1 MCQQAKSITVHKP
14 ESKSQPLC
22 CGYLN
27 YKEKRMFKTPFLLG
41 AALSITLVT
50 SPLAFAKSKLEKVTE
65 VEGISEYTLD
75 NGLRVLLFPDQTKET
90 VTVNVTYHVGSK
102 HENYGETGMA
112 HLLEHLVF
120 KGSPKHKDI
129 PAELSSHGARPNGT
143 TWTDRTNYFETF
155 AANDKNIN
163 WALSMESD
171 RMVNSFIA
179 KKDLDSEM
187 TVVRNE
193 FERGENSPFR
203 ITLQKMAASAYMW
216 HNYGKSTIGARSDLE
231 NVPIDR
237 LKAFYKMYYQP
248 DNATLIVAGKFDQA
262 DMIALVD
269 KYFSPIPKPER
280 VIRPLYTAE
289 PAQDGEKSV
298 TIRRVGDVQMA
309 GAAYHI
315 PAGSHEDYAAIDVL
329 SQILGD
335 TPSGRLH
342 KSLVEGKLASRVYGF
357 NFQWQEPGLAI
368 YFAEVD
374 KKAELDK
381 ASDAMVS
388 VLENLSDQPI
398 TDEEVERAKRT
409 LLKNIELS
417 FNSSERIALNLSE
430 WLGMGDWRL
439 YFLHRDRIEQVS
451 TADVQRVADKYL
463 QRNNRTAGHF
473 IPTDKPARVEIPAVE
488 SVADMVKDYKGREKI
503 AEGEVFEPSFDNIDS
518 RTVTTQL
525 SNGTELS
532 LLSKKTRGES
542 VVVSLMMNMG
552 TQNSLHDKATIAS
565 ATSAMLMRGTSE
577 LTRQQIQDEFDKLKA
592 QVGIAGGADWLV
604 ANVTTTKENLSPAL
618 TLLHKVLTDPAFDE
632 TEFEQYKSTLKVDI
646 EQNLQDPQQLAFNE
660 YGRKQN
666 PYEKGHPNYQPTFEE
681 RLASLEELKL
691 SDLKTFHQSFFGGNH
706 MKIGVVGDF
715 DQAQIKANLEKL
727 YASWNAK
734 SDYKRVADPYK
745 EVAASPTTFDTPDK
759 ENATFVA
766 AIMLPVGENSED
778 APALELGNYIFGGGF
793 LNSRLATRLRQKDG
807 LSYGAGSFITMNS
820 QDDKATLGAYA
831 ICAPQNLT
839 KVEIGFKEEL
849 ARMLMD
855 GFTKEEIESAK
866 SGLLQGKKVSRAQD
880 RELVRS
886 LRQNLQLDRSMQWD
900 KAYEQKLAALTADD
914 VKRVMNKYL
923 KVENFSI
930 IKAGD
935 MSKVTAD

>member
-1 MCQQAKSITVHKP
+1 
-14 ESKSQPLC
+14 
-22 CGYLN
+22 
-27 YKEKRMFKTPFLLG
+27 MFKRSFFIVAVLSVTLG
-41 AALSITLVT
+41 T
-50 SPLAFAKSKLEKVTE
+50 SPLTCAKEKFDRVTE
-65 VEGISEYTLD
+65 VEGISEYSLD

-155 AANDKNIN
+155 SATEENIN

-203 ITLQKMAASAYMW
+203 ITLQKMSAAAYMW
-216 HNYGKSTIGARSDLE
+216 HNYGKSTIGAKADLE

-237 LKAFYKMYYQP
+237 LQAFYKMYYQP
-248 DNATLIVAGKFDQA
+248 DNATLIVAGKFVEA
-262 DMIALVD
+262 EMLELVN
-269 KYFSPIPKPER
+269 KYFAAIPKPDR

-298 TIRRVGDVQMA
+298 TIRRVGDVKMT

-315 PAGSHEDYAAIDVL
+315 PAGSHEDYAAIDIL
-329 SQILGD
+329 SQVLGD

-342 KSLVEGKLASRVYGF
+342 KALVEEKLASRVFGF

-374 KKAELDK
+374 KKSDLSK
-381 ASDAMVS
+381 ASDVMVA
-388 VLENLSDQPI
+388 VLEDLNSQPI

-409 LLKNIELS
+409 ILKNIELS

-439 YFLHRDRIEQVS
+439 YFLHRDRIEQVN
-451 TADVQRVADKYL
+451 TADVQRVANSYL
-463 QRNNRTAGHF
+463 QRNNRTAGYF
-473 IPTDKPARVEIPAVE
+473 IPTDTPQRVEIPAIA
-488 SVADMVKDYKGREKI
+488 SVNDMVKGYKGRAKI
-503 AEGEVFEPSFDNIDS
+503 AAGEVFEPTFDNIDS
-518 RTVTTQL
+518 RTIETQL

-542 VVVSLMMNMG
+542 VVVSIKMSVG
-552 TQNSLHDKATIAS
+552 TEKSLQNLGIVGN
-565 ATSAMLMRGTSE
+565 ATSVMLMRGTSE
-577 LTRQQIQDEFDKLKA
+577 LSRQEIQDEFDKLKA
-592 QVGIAGGADWLV
+592 QVLVTGGADWLV
-604 ANVTTTKENLSPAL
+604 ANITTTKENLPSAL
-618 TLLHKVLTDPAFDE
+618 RLMHKVLSDPGFDK

-646 EQNLQDPQQLAFNE
+646 EKNLQDPQRLAFNE

-666 PYEKGHPNYQPTFEE
+666 PYEKGHPHYRRTFQE
-681 RLASLEELKL
+681 SLDALNDLKL
-691 SDLKTFHQSFFGGNH
+691 TDLSAFHKSFYGGNY
-706 MKIGVVGDF
+706 MNIGVVGDF
-715 DQAQIKANLEKL
+715 DQKQIKTELETL
-727 YASWNAK
+727 FGNWNAK
-734 SDYKRVADPYK
+734 SAYERVQDPYK
-745 EVAASPTTFDTPDK
+745 KVTAGPSDFDTPDK

-766 AIMLPVGENSED
+766 AIMLPVGENNDD

-820 QDDKATLGAYA
+820 RDSKATMGAYA
-831 ICAPQNLT
+831 ICAPQNLA

-849 ARMLMD
+849 SRMLKD
-855 GFTKEEIESAK
+855 GFSDEEIASAK

-880 RELVRS
+880 RELVGT
-886 LRQNLQLDRSMQWD
+886 LRRNLVVDRTMQWN
-900 KAYEQKLAALTADD
+900 KSYEAKLAALTADD
-914 VKRVMNKYL
+914 VKRVLNKYL
-923 KVENFSI
+923 NLENFSI

-935 MSKVTAD
+935 MSKVED

>member
-1 MCQQAKSITVHKP
+1 
-14 ESKSQPLC
+14 
-22 CGYLN
+22 
-27 YKEKRMFKTPFLLG
+27 MFNRPFFIG
-41 AALSITLVT
+41 AIMTITLIV
-50 SPLAFAKSKLEKVTE
+50 SPLAFANDKFKKVTE
-65 VEGISEYTLD
+65 VEGISEYNLD

-155 AANDKNIN
+155 LANEKNIN

-248 DNATLIVAGKFDQA
+248 DNATLIVAGKFEEV

-298 TIRRVGDVQMA
+298 TIRRVGDVQMT

-342 KSLVEGKLASRVYGF
+342 KALVEGKLASRVYGF

-374 KKAELDK
+374 KKADLSS

-388 VLENLSDQPI
+388 VLETLNAQPI
-398 TDEEVERAKRT
+398 TDEEVERSKRN
-409 LLKNIELS
+409 LLKEIELS

-439 YFLHRDRIEQVS
+439 YFLHRDRIEQV
-451 TADVQRVADKYL
+451 TTGDVQRVANTYL
-463 QRNNRTAGHF
+463 HRNNRTAGHF
-473 IPTDKPARVEIPAVE
+473 IPTEKPARIEIPAVA
-488 SVADMVKDYKGREKI
+488 SVNDMLKNYQGRAKI
-503 AEGEVFEPSFDNIDS
+503 AAGEVFEPSFNNIDS
-518 RTVTTQL
+518 RTFITKL
-525 SNGTELS
+525 SNGSELS

-542 VVVSLMMNMG
+542 VVASILMSMG
-552 TQNSLHDKATIAS
+552 TEKSLQNIGMIGD
-565 ATSAMLMRGTSE
+565 ATSAMLIRGTSE
-577 LTRQQIQDEFDKLKA
+577 LSRQEIQDEFDKLKA
-592 QVGIAGGADWLV
+592 QVSVSGGADWLV
-604 ANVTTTKENLSPAL
+604 ANITTTKDNLPLAL
-618 TLLHKVLTDPAFDE
+618 MLMHKVLSDPGFDK

-646 EQNLQDPQQLAFNE
+646 EKNLQDPQQLAFNE

-666 PYEKGHPNYQPTFEE
+666 PYKKGHPNYQPTFNE
-681 RLASLEELKL
+681 SLENLNNLKL
-691 SDLKTFHQSFFGGNH
+691 SDLKAFHKSFFGGNH
-706 MKIGVVGDF
+706 MKISVIGDF
-715 DQAQIKANLEKL
+715 DNNQIKGDLEKL
-727 YASWNAK
+727 YGSWK
-734 SDYKRVADPYK
+734 SKSAYVRVQDPFIK
-745 EVAASPTTFDTPDK
+745 LAATPTDFDTPDK

-766 AIMLPVGENSED
+766 SIMLPVGQNSDD

-793 LNSRLATRLRQKDG
+793 LNSRLAKRLRQKDG
-807 LSYGAGSFITMNS
+807 LSYGAGSFITINPE
-820 QDDKATLGAYA
+820 DNKATLGAYA
-831 ICAPQNLT
+831 ICAPQNLA
-839 KVEIGFKEEL
+839 KVEVGFKEEL
-849 ARMLMD
+849 SRMLKD
-855 GFTKEEIESAK
+855 GFTDEEIKSAK

-880 RELVRS
+880 IELVRT
-886 LRQNLQLDRSMQWD
+886 LRRNLILDRTMQWN
-900 KAYEQKLAALTADD
+900 KSYEQRLSNLTADD

-923 KVENFSI
+923 KLENFSI

-935 MSKVTAD
+935 MSNVEG

>member
-1 MCQQAKSITVHKP
+1 
-14 ESKSQPLC
+14 
-22 CGYLN
+22 
-27 YKEKRMFKTPFLLG
+27 MFQRSFFIG
-41 AALSITLVT
+41 AVLSITLIAT
-50 SPLAFAKSKLEKVTE
+50 PLAFAKAKLEKVTE
-65 VEGISEYTLD
+65 VEGISEYNLD

-155 AANDKNIN
+155 AANEKNIN

-179 KKDLDSEM
+179 KEDLDSEM

-216 HNYGKSTIGARSDLE
+216 HNYGKSTIGAKADLE

-248 DNATLIVAGKFDQA
+248 DNATLIVAGKFVEEE
-262 DMIALVD
+262 MLALVH
-269 KYFSPIPKPER
+269 KYFAPIPKPDR
-280 VIRPLYTAE
+280 VLRPLYTAE

-298 TIRRVGDVQMA
+298 TIRRVGDVQMT

-342 KSLVEGKLASRVYGF
+342 KALVEEKLASRVYGF

-374 KKAELDK
+374 KKAELSK
-381 ASDAMVS
+381 ASDALVA
-388 VLENLSDQPI
+388 VLEDLNSQPI
-398 TDEEVERAKRT
+398 TDVEVQRAKRT

-439 YFLHRDRIEQVS
+439 YFLHRDRIEQVK
-451 TADVQRVADKYL
+451 TADVQRVANNYL

-473 IPTDKPARVEIPAVE
+473 IPTDTPDRVEIPAVA
-488 SVADMVKDYKGREKI
+488 SVNDMVKDYTGRAKI
-503 AEGEVFEPSFDNIDS
+503 AAGEVFEPTFENIDS
-518 RTVTTQL
+518 RTVNTEL
-525 SNGTELS
+525 SNGTQLS

-542 VVVSLMMNMG
+542 VVASIKMSLG
-552 TQNSLHDKATIAS
+552 TEKSLQGIGLVGT

-577 LTRQQIQDEFDKLKA
+577 LSRQEIKDEFDKLKA
-592 QVGIAGGADWLV
+592 QVRVAGGTDWLV
-604 ANVTTTKENLSPAL
+604 ANITTTKENLSAAL
-618 TLLHKVLTDPAFDE
+618 TLMHKVLSDPGFDK

-646 EQNLQDPQQLAFNE
+646 EKNLQDPQRLAFNE

-666 PYEKGHPNYQPTFEE
+666 PYKKGHPHYQRTFQE
-681 RLASLEELKL
+681 SLEGLNALKL
-691 SDLKTFHQSFFGGNH
+691 TDLAAFHQSFYGGNH

-715 DQAQIKANLEKL
+715 EQNQIKTVLETL
-727 YASWNAK
+727 FGDWHAK
-734 SDYKRVADPYK
+734 SSYERVPDTYQK
-745 EVAASPTTFDTPDK
+745 VTASPTDFDTPDK

-766 AIMLPVGENSED
+766 AIMLPVGEDSDD

-807 LSYGAGSFITMNS
+807 LSYGAGSFINMNPRD
-820 QDDKATLGAYA
+820 QKATMGAYA
-831 ICAPQNLT
+831 ICAPQNLS
-839 KVEIGFKEEL
+839 KVENGFKEEL
-849 ARMLMD
+849 IRLLKD
-855 GFTKEEIESAK
+855 GFTDEEIQSAK

-880 RELVRS
+880 RELVGT
-886 LRQNLQLDRSMQWD
+886 LRRNLAVDRTMQWY
-900 KAYEQKLAALTADD
+900 KAYGAKLEALTAED
-914 VKRVMNKYL
+914 VNRVMNKYL
-923 KVENFSI
+923 KLENFSI

-935 MSKVTAD
+935 MSKVEG

>member
-1 MCQQAKSITVHKP
+1 MFNRLFFIGAVMCITFIV
-14 ESKSQPLC
+14 
-22 CGYLN
+22 
-27 YKEKRMFKTPFLLG
+27 
-41 AALSITLVT
+41 
-50 SPLAFAKSKLEKVTE
+50 SPLAFANDKYEKVTE
-65 VEGISEYTLD
+65 VEGISEYNLD

-155 AANDKNIN
+155 SANEKNIN

-237 LKAFYKMYYQP
+237 LQAFYKMYYQP
-248 DNATLIVAGKFDQA
+248 DNATLIVAGKFEEI

-298 TIRRVGDVQMA
+298 TIRRVGDVQMT

-342 KSLVEGKLASRVYGF
+342 KVLVEGKLASRVYGF

-374 KKAELDK
+374 KKADLSS

-388 VLENLSDQPI
+388 VLEELSAEPI
-398 TDEEVERAKRT
+398 TDEEVERSKRN

-439 YFLHRDRIEQVS
+439 YFLHRDRIEQVTTS
-451 TADVQRVADKYL
+451 DVQRVANAYL

-473 IPTDKPARVEIPAVE
+473 IPTEKPARIEIPAVTN
-488 SVADMVKDYKGREKI
+488 VNDMVKDYQGRAKI
-503 AEGEVFEPSFDNIDS
+503 AAGEVFEPSFDNIDS
-518 RTVTTQL
+518 RTVVTQL
-525 SNGTELS
+525 SNGSELS

-542 VVVSLMMNMG
+542 VVASIMMSMG
-552 TQNSLHDKATIAS
+552 TEKSLQNLGSVGD
-565 ATSAMLMRGTSE
+565 ATSAMLMRGTSK
-577 LTRQQIQDEFDKLKA
+577 LSRQEIQDEFDKLKA
-592 QVGIAGGADWLV
+592 QVSVSGGADWLV
-604 ANVTTTKENLSPAL
+604 ANITTTKENLASAL
-618 TLLHKVLTDPAFDE
+618 LLMHKVLSDPGFDK

-646 EQNLQDPQQLAFNE
+646 EKNLQDPQQLAFNE

-666 PYEKGHPNYQPTFEE
+666 PYKKGHPNYQPTFEE
-681 RLASLEELKL
+681 DLESINNLKL
-691 SDLKTFHQSFFGGNH
+691 SDLKAFHQSFFGGNH

-715 DQAQIKANLEKL
+715 DQAQIKTNLENL
-727 YASWNAK
+727 YGSWK
-734 SDYKRVADPYK
+734 SKSAYLRVEDPYIK
-745 EVAASPTTFDTPDK
+745 VAASPTDFDTPDK

-766 AIMLPVGENSED
+766 AIMLPVGENSDD
-778 APALELGNYIFGGGF
+778 AAALELGNYIFGGGF

-807 LSYGAGSFITMNS
+807 LSYGAGSFITMNPE
-820 QDDKATLGAYA
+820 DNKATLGAYA
-831 ICAPQNLT
+831 ICAPQNLA
-839 KVEIGFKEEL
+839 KVEVGFKEEL
-849 ARMLMD
+849 SRMLKD
-855 GFTKEEIESAK
+855 GFTDEEIKSAK

-880 RELVRS
+880 RELVRT
-886 LRQNLQLDRSMQWD
+886 LRRNLISDRTMQWN
-900 KAYEQKLAALTADD
+900 KAYEQRLAALTADD

-923 KVENFSI
+923 KIENFSI

-935 MSKVTAD
+935 MSKVEG

>member
-1 MCQQAKSITVHKP
+1 M
-14 ESKSQPLC
+14 
-22 CGYLN
+22 LN
-27 YKEKRMFKTPFLLG
+27 RPFFIG
-41 AALSITLVT
+41 AIMTITLIV
-50 SPLAFAKSKLEKVTE
+50 SPSAFANDKFKKVTE
-65 VEGISEYTLD
+65 VEGISEYNLY

-155 AANDKNIN
+155 LANEKNIN

-237 LKAFYKMYYQP
+237 LKAFYEMYYQP
-248 DNATLIVAGKFDQA
+248 DNATLIVAGKFEEV

-298 TIRRVGDVQMA
+298 TIRRVGDVQMT

-342 KSLVEGKLASRVYGF
+342 KALVEGKLASRVYGF

-374 KKAELDK
+374 KKADLSS

-388 VLENLSDQPI
+388 VLETLNAQPI
-398 TDEEVERAKRT
+398 TDEEVERSKRN
-409 LLKNIELS
+409 LLKEIELS

-439 YFLHRDRIEQVS
+439 YFLHRDRIEQV
-451 TADVQRVADKYL
+451 TTGDVQRVANTYL
-463 QRNNRTAGHF
+463 HRNNRTAGHF
-473 IPTDKPARVEIPAVE
+473 IPTEKPARIEIPAVA
-488 SVADMVKDYKGREKI
+488 SVNDMLKNYQGRAKI
-503 AEGEVFEPSFDNIDS
+503 AAGEVFEPSFNNIDS
-518 RTVTTQL
+518 RTFITKL
-525 SNGTELS
+525 SNGSELS

-542 VVVSLMMNMG
+542 VVASILMSMG
-552 TQNSLHDKATIAS
+552 TEKSLQNIGMIGD
-565 ATSAMLMRGTSE
+565 ATSAMLIRGTSE
-577 LTRQQIQDEFDKLKA
+577 LSRQEIQDEFDKLKA
-592 QVGIAGGADWLV
+592 QVSVSGGAVGLV
-604 ANVTTTKENLSPAL
+604 ANITTTKDNLPSAL
-618 TLLHKVLTDPAFDE
+618 MLMHKVLRDPGFDK

-646 EQNLQDPQQLAFNE
+646 EKNLQDPQQLAFNE

-666 PYEKGHPNYQPTFEE
+666 PYKKGHPNYQPTFNE
-681 RLASLEELKL
+681 SLENLNNLKL
-691 SDLKTFHQSFFGGNH
+691 SDLKAFHKSFFGGNH
-706 MKIGVVGDF
+706 MKISVIGDF
-715 DQAQIKANLEKL
+715 DNNQIKGDLEKL
-727 YASWNAK
+727 YGSWK
-734 SDYKRVADPYK
+734 SKSAYVRVQDPFIK
-745 EVAASPTTFDTPDK
+745 LAATPTDFDTPDK

-766 AIMLPVGENSED
+766 SIMLPVGQNSDD

-793 LNSRLATRLRQKDG
+793 LNSRLAKRLRQKDG
-807 LSYGAGSFITMNS
+807 LSYGAGSFITINPE
-820 QDDKATLGAYA
+820 DNKATLGAYA
-831 ICAPQNLT
+831 ICAPQNLA
-839 KVEIGFKEEL
+839 KVEVGFKEEL
-849 ARMLMD
+849 SRMLKD
-855 GFTKEEIESAK
+855 GFTDEEIKSAK

-880 RELVRS
+880 IELVRT
-886 LRQNLQLDRSMQWD
+886 LRRNLILDRTMQWN
-900 KAYEQKLAALTADD
+900 KSYEQRLSNLTAVD

-923 KVENFSI
+923 KLENFSI

-935 MSKVTAD
+935 MSKVEG